1 MSEQQK
7 CESCEAL
14 RKALRECAE
23 RLVRCAVIGGTD
35 ADFAEESVA
44 GYRSLLEQT
53 GGPDA

>member
-7 CESCEAL
+7 CQSCEAL